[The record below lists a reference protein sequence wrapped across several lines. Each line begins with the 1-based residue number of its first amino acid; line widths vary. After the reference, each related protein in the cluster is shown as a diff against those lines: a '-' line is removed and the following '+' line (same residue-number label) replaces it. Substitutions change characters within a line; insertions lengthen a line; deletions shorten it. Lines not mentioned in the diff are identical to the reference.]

1 MKLEHQESSTE
12 AVEQKR
18 SAIADKPWTAQPA
31 KEESA
36 DKDFPVCEA
45 VDADPDLPN
54 SELAMVEFETSD
66 LRPVASATL
75 SQHCSALPPV
85 SVTNNGNSKTNSGYL
100 HGGVFHQ

>member
-45 VDADPDLPN
+45 VEPDSPN
-54 SELAMVEFETSD
+54 SELAMVEFEASD
-66 LRPVASATL
+66 LRPVASAAL
-75 SQHCSALPPV
+75 SQHCSALPSV
-85 SVTNNGNSKTNSGYL
+85 SVTNNGNSYSGYL